1 MEFTLDGRAAV
12 AGTGGRA
19 PHTAEPVVV
28 FVHGAGMDHTVFALQ
43 ARALAHHGR
52 RVLAFDLPGHGKS
65 AGPALTTIEA
75 MADWVLRAASAC
87 GAERFRIAGHSMG
100 ALVALEAAARG
111 GARVEALALL
121 GIVPEMRIHPDLLAA
136 AHDNVAT
143 AAAMMTSWSFGA
155 AGQRGGNPVPGLWLP
170 GSAQRLIERADA
182 ATLAADLA
190 ACDAY
195 RGAAAA
201 AASVRCPVLF
211 VLGGQDRMTPAAD
224 GRRFG
229 ASFAERRIEVLEGA
243 GHMMMLE
250 QPAATLALLREML

>member
-1 MEFTLDGRAAV
+1 MEFTLDGKAAV

-19 PHTAEPVVV
+19 PHPAEPVVV
-28 FVHGAGMDHTVFALQ
+28 LVHGAGMDHTVFALQ

-111 GARVEALALL
+111 GARVDALALL
-121 GIVPEMRIHPDLLAA
+121 GIVPEMRVHPDLLEAA
-136 AHDNVAT
+136 RRDVT
-143 AAAMMTSWSFGA
+143 MAAAMMTSWSFGA
-155 AGQRGGNPVPGLWLP
+155 AGQRGGNPAPGLWLP
-170 GSAQRLIERADA
+170 GGAQRLIERADA
-182 ATLAADLA
+182 AALAADLA
-190 ACDAY
+190 ACAAY

-201 AASVRCPVLF
+201 AASVRCPVLL
-211 VLGGQDRMTPAAD
+211 VLGGQDRMTPAAE

-229 ASFAERRIEVLEGA
+229 VSFSERRIEVLEAA

-250 QPAATLALLREML
+250 QPAATLALLRETM